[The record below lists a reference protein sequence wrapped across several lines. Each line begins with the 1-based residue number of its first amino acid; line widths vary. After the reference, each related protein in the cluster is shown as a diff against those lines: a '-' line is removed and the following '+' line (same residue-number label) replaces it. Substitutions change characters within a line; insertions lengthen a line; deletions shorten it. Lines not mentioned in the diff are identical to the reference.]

1 MRIPNT
7 ENYIIMWFVIR
18 ICKNIYPL
26 CESIKKLCHSLSVFP
41 LETGGVFRSGTTIPR
56 QENKSRLFANYLR
69 LMLLK
74 LKEIPENREAII

>member
-41 LETGGVFRSGTTIPR
+41 LETGVFSALERRFHAKRIRADYLQTT
-56 QENKSRLFANYLR
+56 FD
-69 LMLLK
+69 
-74 LKEIPENREAII
+74 